1 MRGWVLLLGMAAL
14 LAAGASAALPPPNA
28 DPYQPVSFREMGWGA
43 LPPNF
48 HPRRDGNRVFYAGSL
63 RQARKGAFRFTSI
76 GLPYNPVDID
86 FKKYG
91 VLGVFYKGHS
101 AGFDPEAQSVEES
114 AAGNISAKITLE
126 CYNATYCAA
135 PPRHPGQPW
144 GIYVLLVID
153 KRSLVAPIKT
163 LSVTT
168 AFGSVA
174 LPSPAPAPAK
184 PPTLLTVSQQHRHPS
199 ATFSAPGADDATIYF
214 ASKPDRARDG
224 GFLRKNIKKLDLL
237 GSVEIRRGSWSF
249 EDQLDPG
256 TYYMMMDAIDYDCIG
271 QPGCIGGYSNMLK
284 LTVPKPPQTY
294 GGSVDVLHHVH
305 IVHLTLRV
313 TPLGESLPYQVCWQL
328 ISRRRSCVSGR
339 VAGYSWNSSAASRVS
354 IRLRGM
360 KARTKFIWYVGGH
373 AVAAKTADTVR
384 R

>member
-1 MRGWVLLLGMAAL
+1 MR
-14 LAAGASAALPPPNA
+14 
-28 DPYQPVSFREMGWGA
+28 DPHQPVSFRETEWGA
-43 LPPNF
+43 VSPNF

-63 RQARKGAFRFTSI
+63 KQARKGAFRFTSI

-86 FKKYG
+86 FRKYG

-114 AAGNISAKITLE
+114 AAGNLSAKITLE

-135 PPRHPGQPW
+135 PPRHPAQPW

-174 LPSPAPAPAK
+174 LARAAPAPAK

-224 GFLRKNIKKLDLL
+224 GFLRKNVKKLDLL

-256 TYYMMMDAIDYDCIG
+256 SYYMMMDAIDYDCIG
-271 QPGCIGGYSNMLK
+271 QPGCIGGYSNMLT

-294 GGSVDVLHHVH
+294 RGSVEVLHHVH
-305 IVHLTLRV
+305 VVHLTLRV
-313 TPLGESLPYQVCWQL
+313 TPLGESLPYKVCWQL
-328 ISRRRSCVSGR
+328 TSRRNCASGR
-339 VAGYSWNSSAASRVS
+339 VAGYSWNSSAESRVS
-354 IRLRGM
+354 VRLRGM
-360 KARTKFIWYVGGH
+360 KARTKFTWYVRSH
-373 AVAAKTADTVR
+373 PVAAKTVNTVR

>member
-1 MRGWVLLLGMAAL
+1 MRGWVLLLAMAAL
-14 LAAGASAALPPPNA
+14 LTAGGSAALPPPNA
-28 DPYQPVSFREMGWGA
+28 DPHQPVSFWETEWGA
-43 LPPNF
+43 VSPNF

-63 RQARKGAFRFTSI
+63 KQARKGAFRFTSI
-76 GLPYNPVDID
+76 GLPYNSVDID

-114 AAGNISAKITLE
+114 AAGNLLAEITLE

-135 PPRHPGQPW
+135 PPRHPAQPW

-153 KRSLVAPIKT
+153 KRSLVAPIRT

-184 PPTLLTVSQQHRHPS
+184 PPTLLTVSQQNRHPS

-224 GFLRKNIKKLDLL
+224 GFLRKNIKTLDLL
-237 GSVEIRRGSWSF
+237 GTIEIRRGSWSF
-249 EDQLDPG
+249 EHPLDPG
-256 TYYMMMDAIDYDCIG
+256 TYYVMMDAADSDCIG
-271 QPGCIGGYSNMLK
+271 QPDCIWGYSNMLT
-284 LTVPKPPQTY
+284 LTIAKPPQTY
-294 GGSVDVLHHVH
+294 QAGVEVLHHVH

-313 TPLGESLPYQVCWQL
+313 TPLGESLPYKVCWQMTN
-328 ISRRRSCVSGR
+328 RRSCVSGR
-339 VAGYSWNSSAASRVS
+339 VAGHSWNSSAESQVS
-354 IRLRGM
+354 IQLRGM
-360 KARTKFIWYVGGH
+360 KARTKFTWYVRGH
-373 AVAAKTADTVR
+373 AVAAKTANTVR
-384 R
+384 P

>member
-1 MRGWVLLLGMAAL
+1 MRGWVLLLAMATL
-14 LAAGASAALPPPNA
+14 LSVEGAAALPPPNA
-28 DPYQPVSFREMGWGA
+28 DPHQPVSFWEKGSGA

-48 HPRRDGNRVFYAGSL
+48 QSRRDGNRVFYARSL
-63 RQARKGAFRFTSI
+63 KQARKGAFRFTSI

-114 AAGNISAKITLE
+114 AAGNLSATITLE

-135 PPRHPGQPW
+135 PPRVPAQPW

-153 KRSLVAPIKT
+153 KRSLVAPVKT

-168 AFGSVA
+168 AFGTA
-174 LPSPAPAPAK
+174 PPLPDLAPPK
-184 PPTLLTVSQQHRHPS
+184 PPTLLTVSQQNRHPS

-224 GFLRKNIKKLDLL
+224 GFVRKNIKTLDLL
-237 GSVEIRRGSWSF
+237 GTIEIRRGSWSF
-249 EDQLDPG
+249 EHPLDPG
-256 TYYMMMDAIDYDCIG
+256 TYYMMMDAADYDCIG
-271 QPGCIGGYSNMLK
+271 QPGCIGGYSNMLT
-284 LTVPKPPQTY
+284 LTIARPPQTY
-294 GGSVDVLHHVH
+294 QAGVEVLHHVH

-313 TPLGESLPYQVCWQL
+313 TPLGESLPYKVCWQMTN
-328 ISRRRSCVSGR
+328 RRSCVSGR
-339 VAGYSWNSSAASRVS
+339 VAGHSWNSSAESQVS
-354 IRLRGM
+354 VQLRGM
-360 KARTKFIWYVGGH
+360 KARTQFTWYVRGH
-373 AVAAKTADTVR
+373 AVAAKTANTVR
-384 R
+384 P

>member
-1 MRGWVLLLGMAAL
+1 MRGWVLLLAIATL
-14 LAAGASAALPPPNA
+14 LSAEGSAALPPPN
-28 DPYQPVSFREMGWGA
+28 PQQPVSFRETEWGA

-48 HPRRDGNRVFYAGSL
+48 HSRRDGNRVFYARSL
-63 RQARKGAFRFTSI
+63 KQARKGAFRFTSI

-114 AAGNISAKITLE
+114 AAGNLSAKITLE

-135 PPRHPGQPW
+135 PPRVPAQPW

-153 KRSLVAPIKT
+153 KRSLVAPVKT

-168 AFGSVA
+168 AFGTA
-174 LPSPAPAPAK
+174 PPLPDLAPPK
-184 PPTLLTVSQQHRHPS
+184 PPTLLTVSQQNRHPS

-224 GFLRKNIKKLDLL
+224 GFLRKNIKTLDLL
-237 GSVEIRRGSWSF
+237 GTIEIRRGSWSF
-249 EDQLDPG
+249 EHPLDPG
-256 TYYMMMDAIDYDCIG
+256 TYYVMMDAADYDCIG
-271 QPGCIGGYSNMLK
+271 QPGCIGGYSNMLA
-284 LTVPKPPQTY
+284 LTIAKPRPTY
-294 GGSVDVLHHVH
+294 RVAVEVLHYVH

-313 TPLGESLPYQVCWQL
+313 TPLGESSSYKVCWQL
-328 ISRRRSCVSGR
+328 KTNKRRCVSGR
-339 VAGYSWNSSAASRVS
+339 VAGHSWNSSAESRVS
-354 IRLRGM
+354 VPLRGM
-360 KARTKFIWYVGGH
+360 KARTKFTWYVRGH
-373 AVAAKTADTVR
+373 AVAAKTANTVR
-384 R
+384 P

>member
-1 MRGWVLLLGMAAL
+1 
-14 LAAGASAALPPPNA
+14 
-28 DPYQPVSFREMGWGA
+28 VSFWEKGWGV
-43 LPPNF
+43 LSPNF

-63 RQARKGAFRFTSI
+63 KQARKGAFRFTSI
-76 GLPYNPVDID
+76 GVPYKPVDID

-114 AAGNISAKITLE
+114 AAGNLSAKITLE

-135 PPRHPGQPW
+135 PPRVPAQPW

-184 PPTLLTVSQQHRHPS
+184 PPTLLTVSQKNRHPS

-214 ASKPDRARDG
+214 ASKPDRAGDG
-224 GFLRKNIKKLDLL
+224 GFLRKNINKLDLL
-237 GSVEIRRGSWSF
+237 GTVEIRRGSWSF
-249 EDQLDPG
+249 EDPLDPG
-256 TYYMMMDAIDYDCIG
+256 TYYVMMDAADYDCIG
-271 QPGCIGGYSNMLK
+271 QPGCIGGYSNMLT
-284 LTVPKPPQTY
+284 LAVPKPSQTY
-294 GGSVDVLHHVH
+294 RGSVEVLHSVH
-305 IVHLTLRV
+305 IVSLTLHV
-313 TPLGESLPYQVCWQL
+313 TPLGEKLPYKVCWQL
-328 ISRRRSCVSGR
+328 ATGKRRFVSGT
-339 VAGYSWNSSAASRVS
+339 VAGYSWNSSADNQLSV
-354 IRLRGM
+354 RLRGM
-360 KARTKFIWYVGGH
+360 KARTKFTWYVRGH
-373 AVAAKTADTVR
+373 AVVSKMANTVR

>member
-1 MRGWVLLLGMAAL
+1 
-14 LAAGASAALPPPNA
+14 
-28 DPYQPVSFREMGWGA
+28 VSFWEKGWGV
-43 LPPNF
+43 LSPNF

-63 RQARKGAFRFTSI
+63 KQARKGAFRFTSI
-76 GLPYNPVDID
+76 GVPYKPVDID

-114 AAGNISAKITLE
+114 AAGNLSAKITLE

-135 PPRHPGQPW
+135 PPRVPAQPW

-184 PPTLLTVSQQHRHPS
+184 PPTLLTVSQKNRHPS
-199 ATFSAPGADDATIYF
+199 ETFSAPGADDATIYF

-224 GFLRKNIKKLDLL
+224 GFLRKTSKRLTFWGPLKF
-237 GSVEIRRGSWSF
+237 GAARGHS
-249 EDQLDPG
+249 
-256 TYYMMMDAIDYDCIG
+256 
-271 QPGCIGGYSNMLK
+271 
-284 LTVPKPPQTY
+284 
-294 GGSVDVLHHVH
+294 
-305 IVHLTLRV
+305 
-313 TPLGESLPYQVCWQL
+313 
-328 ISRRRSCVSGR
+328 
-339 VAGYSWNSSAASRVS
+339 
-354 IRLRGM
+354 
-360 KARTKFIWYVGGH
+360 
-373 AVAAKTADTVR
+373 KTR
-384 R
+384 